1 MKGGIIRCTQTE
13 EACPGTRDFRI
24 LCGKQG
30 AFETVE
36 KEIEPVGFCSCGASR
51 ERRRHFVRRRWR
63 RAERIPSLLP
73 PALTKG

>member
-13 EACPGTRDFRI
+13 ETCPGTRDFRI

-36 KEIEPVGFCSCGASR
+36 KEIEPVGLLFLRGFPGKEGGISCEGDGGARSGYHRFC
-51 ERRRHFVRRRWR
+51 
-63 RAERIPSLLP
+63 LLH
-73 PALTKG
+73 